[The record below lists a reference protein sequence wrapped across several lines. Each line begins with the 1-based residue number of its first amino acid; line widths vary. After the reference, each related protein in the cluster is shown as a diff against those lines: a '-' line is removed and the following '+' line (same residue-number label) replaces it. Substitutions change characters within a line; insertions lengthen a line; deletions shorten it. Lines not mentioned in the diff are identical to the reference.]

1 MNKRYFYKM
10 QFSLICLL
18 IFGAILLLAQNS
30 WATRLKIAVL
40 APQRTIWG
48 RKMGVWAK
56 DVKKKTAGKV
66 KIKIYYGGIQG
77 DEVKVVRLM
86 KIGRLHGAGFMARG
100 ISKVCPDSLVFA
112 IPLMFHSEDEAIWVQ
127 EKMQDYLQQ
136 QARSRGY
143 EILGWTRQGF
153 TYCFSQVKMDS
164 IALLRQS
171 KPWMLEKDAFC
182 ESFFRL
188 NHIAAIPAPVGDVMV
203 ALQSGMIRTVFAP
216 PIGMLIMQWQSRVKY
231 QLSTGLFYSFGAVVL
246 NKKQWDKISQN
257 NQAII
262 RKSFLKNNRALNVAI
277 KQQNA
282 SALRVLHKKMT
293 VLVPTPKN
301 LQELYAVTE
310 KVENE
315 MNGKAFSR
323 KSMELAKAYLKEYRA
338 HQAGKNI
345 SKKN

>member
-1 MNKRYFYKM
+1 MNRRYFYKM
-10 QFSLICLL
+10 QFSLIGLL
-18 IFGAILLLAQNS
+18 VIGSMLLLATDA
-30 WATRLKIAVL
+30 WAVKLKIAVL
-40 APQRTIWG
+40 APKRTIWG
-48 RKMGVWAK
+48 RQLGAWAK
-56 DVKKKTAGKV
+56 DVKKKTGGKV

-86 KIGRLHGAGFMARG
+86 KIGRLHGSGFMARG

-112 IPLMFHSEDEAIWVQ
+112 IPLMFHSEAEAIWVQ
-127 EKMQDYLQQ
+127 DKMQGYLQK
-136 QARSRGY
+136 QANERGY

-182 ESFFRL
+182 EAFFRL
-188 NHIAAIPAPVGDVMV
+188 NHIAAIPASVGDVMV

-231 QLSTGLFYSFGAVVL
+231 QLSTGLFYSFGAL
-246 NKKQWDKISQN
+246 AITQKQWNKISKSDRV
-257 NQAII
+257 II
-262 RKSFLKNNRALNVAI
+262 RKSFIKINKTLNIAI
-277 KQQNA
+277 KRQNA
-282 SALRVLHKKMT
+282 DALRVLQKKLT
-293 VLVPTPKN
+293 VLTPTPQN

-310 KVENE
+310 KVEKD

-323 KSMELAKAYLKEYRA
+323 QAMELVKSYLKEYRA
-338 HQAGKNI
+338 KE
-345 SKKN
+345 